1 MIQLKK
7 LRKQPDQ
14 AHQQLIDTL
23 TKEIQTSKL
32 KEEQFD
38 QIKKAFKVINKSLE
52 KKVEDLSNR
61 NMMLENQINQLKVM
75 KVDEFMESLA
85 QE

>member
-1 MIQLKK
+1 M
-7 LRKQPDQ
+7 
-14 AHQQLIDTL
+14 
-23 TKEIQTSKL
+23 
-32 KEEQFD
+32 
-38 QIKKAFKVINKSLE
+38 INKSLE